1 MKSFL
6 KSSVFKPVSA
16 PVERGRVTAVLL
28 GVLIAYAITCIF
40 FIGCAL
46 ALTYSSLAE
55 ESVPTVMLVA
65 VAVSVVVAG
74 FDAAKGAEKN
84 GWLWGMVAG
93 FLYAVILIC
102 IETWVSNGFTVDSR
116 TITSIALSIAGG
128 GFGGVIG
135 INFRK
140 K

>member
-1 MKSFL
+1 MRALFKSM
-6 KSSVFKPVSA
+6 PA
-16 PVERGRVTAVLL
+16 PSIDRGRVAAVLL

-46 ALTYSSLAE
+46 GLTYSSLSE
-55 ESVPTVMLVA
+55 ESVPTVMLIG

-74 FDAAKGAEKN
+74 FDAAKGAERN
-84 GWLWGMVAG
+84 GWLWGMGAG
-93 FLYAVILIC
+93 LLYAVILIC
-102 IETWVSNGFTVDSR
+102 IETWVENGFTVDSK
-116 TITSIALSIAGG
+116 TVTSVALSIAGG

-140 K
+140 KK

>member
-1 MKSFL
+1 MKSE
-6 KSSVFKPVSA
+6 FKPALAV
-16 PVERGRVTAVLL
+16 PVEKGRITAILL

-46 ALTYSSLAE
+46 GLTYSSLSE
-55 ESVPTVMLVA
+55 EMVPTVMLIA

-84 GWLWGMVAG
+84 GWLWGMAAG
-93 FLYAVILIC
+93 LVYAIILIC
-102 IETWVSNGFTVDSR
+102 IETWVSDRFTVDSK

-135 INFRK
+135 INFKRK